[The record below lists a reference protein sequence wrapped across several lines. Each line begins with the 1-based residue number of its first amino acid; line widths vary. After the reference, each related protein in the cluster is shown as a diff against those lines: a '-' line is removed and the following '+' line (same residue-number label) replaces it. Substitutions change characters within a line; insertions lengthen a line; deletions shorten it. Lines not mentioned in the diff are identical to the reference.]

1 MEGADWEDVETAV
14 IVQYACARRWRHAPR
29 VTSHRRLPEAGPSA
43 HARAGAAPR
52 SKMAA
57 VAGGPEG
64 SCRRNAAGAVFGR
77 EAEGCLSGVEGLR
90 SLLGMSGRRVCG
102 GVPGRSERAL
112 SVSVRCGCRVGE
124 AGGLDFTCQPTGSTP
139 GSGFVRHPS

>member
-1 MEGADWEDVETAV
+1 MGGADWEHVESAV
-14 IVQYACARRWRHAPR
+14 IVQCACARRRRHAPR
-29 VTSHRRLPEAGPSA
+29 VTSHRRLPEVGLSA
-43 HARAGAAPR
+43 HARGGAAPC

-57 VAGGPEG
+57 VAGGSEG
-64 SCRRNAAGAVFGR
+64 CRWRNAAGAVFGR
-77 EAEGCLSGVEGLR
+77 EAEGCLSGGEALR
-90 SLLGMSGRRVCG
+90 SLPGMSGRRVCG

-112 SVSVRCGCRVGE
+112 SVPVRCGCRVGE